1 MKIPFSYSFRNLKA
15 RRLTTALTAGG
26 MALVVFVFASILML
40 AQGLKKTLVETGSA
54 GNAIVLR
61 KGALTEVQSG
71 ITREQAS
78 IIATDR
84 QVAMDR
90 DGKPLLADELAVLIT
105 LPKIG
110 GGLSNVTVR
119 GTGGESLALRP
130 QVRIVEGR
138 MPRPGSSE
146 IAAGNRVAKI
156 FRGVGLGGT
165 LHFAMRDWK
174 VVGIFDAGSTAF
186 SSEIWGD
193 ADQLMQAFRRDA
205 FSSVLFRLRD
215 PSAFNEFERRIE
227 RDPRL
232 SLQAMLENR
241 YYEKQSE
248 MMAKFL
254 RVLGVSLTIIFSL
267 GAIIGAVITMYAAVV
282 GRTREI
288 GTLRALGFERKSIL
302 WAFLA
307 ESLLLGLLG
316 GGAGLFFAS
325 FLQLFTISTVN
336 FQTFS
341 ELSFS
346 FTLTAGIAWQ
356 AIAFSIIMGFAG
368 GVFPAVRAARMNIV
382 DALRAG

>member
-1 MKIPFSYSFRNLKA
+1 MRIPLSYSFRNLRT

-78 IIATDR
+78 VIATYP
-84 QVAMDR
+84 QVALGS
-90 DGKPLLADELAVLIT
+90 DGNSLLADELVVLIT
-105 LPKIG
+105 LPKTG
-110 GGLSNVTVR
+110 GGISNVTVR
-119 GTGGESLALRP
+119 GIGKESLALRP
-130 QVRIVEGR
+130 QVRLVEGR

-156 FRGVGLGGT
+156 FKGVGPGGT
-165 LHFAMRDWK
+165 LHFGMRDWK

-205 FSSVLFRLRD
+205 YSSVLFRLRD
-215 PSAFNEFERRIE
+215 PSAFDEFERRIG

-232 SLQAMLENR
+232 GLQAMRENR

-254 RVLGVSLTIIFSL
+254 RVLGISLTIIFSL

-288 GTLRALGFERKSIL
+288 GTLRALGFDRNSIL

-307 ESLLLGLLG
+307 ESLLLGLFG
-316 GGAGLFFAS
+316 GAAGLFLAS
-325 FLQLFTISTVN
+325 FLQLFTISTIN
-336 FQTFS
+336 FQTFA

-346 FTLTAGIAWQ
+346 FNLTASIAWQ
-356 AIAFSIIMGFAG
+356 AMAFSLVMGFAG
-368 GVFPAVRAARMNIV
+368 GVFPALRAARMNIV
-382 DALRAG
+382 EALRAG